1 MSVLRE
7 ITLPELGASPHSIR
21 VVQWLVDV
29 RSEVLAGERLL
40 EVAATGILFVVSAP
54 ASGVLRSQAV
64 GVDAIVTPGTVLGTI
79 EAEEDD
85 DDGSE
90 NPFGQ

>member
-7 ITLPELGASPHSIR
+7 IILPELGAGPHAIR

-40 EVAATGILFVVSAP
+40 EVAATGVLFVVSAP
-54 ASGVLRSQAV
+54 ASGILRSQAF
-64 GVDAIVTPGTVLGTI
+64 GVDAVVTPGAVLGMI

-85 DDGSE
+85 DLSE
-90 NPFGQ
+90 DQ